1 MSIMLN
7 CFGCGGFWR
16 VFLLVVARFCN
27 VAEARKP
34 LCKIAWVG
42 AKNMTK
48 RRVGCVV
55 EGLAMELTIYDLRLT
70 NYD

>member
-7 CFGCGGFWR
+7 CLGCGGFWR
-16 VFLLVVARFCN
+16 VFLLVGARFCN
-27 VAEARKP
+27 VAEVRKP

-55 EGLAMELTIYDLRLT
+55 EGIGRGIDDLRIT
-70 NYD
+70 IDCRI